1 MYEVKLTCTI
11 SLPGRI
17 MYSKSES
24 QTRIK
29 TPLLIKRGKS
39 TGKQVVN
46 TKGEPVFVW
55 TKGPD
60 PYKHDSFDI
69 TLGND
74 GNEETYTVQT
84 RKCKPAQKVVRISDA
99 AYWEMITKVPAKFR
113 APKGYKFD
121 KKNLSDTDKEDYSNK
136 SFADIACWKAMTKEE
151 KVEWHL
157 KQFAKDEGG
166 YLIDYVI
173 FKD

>member
-1 MYEVKLTCTI
+1 MYEVKISCTI

-17 MYSKSES
+17 MYNESEC
-24 QTRIK
+24 QTRVK
-29 TPLLIKRGKS
+29 TPLTIQRGKNA
-39 TGKQVVN
+39 GKQIMDKN
-46 TKGEPVFVW
+46 GNPVYMW
-55 TKGPD
+55 AKGPD
-60 PYKHDSFDI
+60 PYKHDSFELTID
-69 TLGND
+69 ND
-74 GNEETYTVQT
+74 GKEETFTVQT
-84 RKCKPAQKVVRISDA
+84 RKSKPAQKVVRISQE

-121 KKNLSDTDKEDYSNK
+121 KKNLSATDKEDYSNK

-166 YLIDYVI
+166 YLMDYVI